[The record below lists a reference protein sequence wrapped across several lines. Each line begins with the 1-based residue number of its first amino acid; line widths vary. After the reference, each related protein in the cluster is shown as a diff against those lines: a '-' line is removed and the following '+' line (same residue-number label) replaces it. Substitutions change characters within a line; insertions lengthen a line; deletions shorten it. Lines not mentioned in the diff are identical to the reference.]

1 MIIKTWRDPYETG
14 VSLTKPTQIELNPGL
29 TVLVGCNGSGKTT
42 LALNIREKAKEKGIP
57 CVFYDNLKDG
67 GSSSLSGLLAGV
79 SEYEGDDMSTAVSL
93 WDASEGEAIK
103 INVYRHST
111 LYKEFLKTGFFRNK
125 SYKFARIFAEGEEKE
140 ITDKRRIFIYDATD
154 SGMSI
159 DSVVEL
165 KLMFK
170 NLLEVSKELGLET
183 YIIITAN
190 EYELCRDE
198 DCFDVTKGKY
208 LRFTDYED
216 YRKFILTSRSD
227 KEKRIN
233 KQIAWRAKQAEKEKV
248 QYEQKVAEI
257 KAKIAKIQQKSELTY
272 SDRWRIDDLE
282 RELSRIK
289 NALRFYNPSKNLK
302 SEEEQIEE

>member
-14 VSLTKPTQIELNPGL
+14 VSLTKPKQIELNPGL

-42 LALNIREKAKEKGIP
+42 LALNIKEEAKKEGIP

-67 GSSSLSGLLAGV
+67 GSFSLSGLLAGV

-103 INVYRHST
+103 INVNRHST
-111 LYKEFLKTGFFRNK
+111 LYKEFLKTGFFRDK
-125 SYKFARIFAEGEEKE
+125 SYKFARIFMDDDEKE
-140 ITDKRRIFIYDATD
+140 IADKRRIFIYDATD

-159 DSVVEL
+159 DSIVEL
-165 KLMFK
+165 KLLFK
-170 NLLEVSKELGLET
+170 NILDLSAELGLET
-183 YIIITAN
+183 YVLITAN
-190 EYELCRDE
+190 EYELCRNE
-198 DCFDVTKGKY
+198 DCFDVVKGKY
-208 LRFTDYED
+208 LHFDDYED

-227 KEKRIN
+227 KEKRID
-233 KQIAWRAKQAEKEKV
+233 KQIAWRVKQAEKEKV

-257 KAKIAKIQQKSELTY
+257 KAKIAKMQQKSELTY
-272 SDRWRIDDLE
+272 RERWQIEDLE

-289 NALRFYNPSKNLK
+289 NHLRFYNPSKNLK